1 MRPLL
6 VTTIQRLP
14 QRTIDSTLPTRG
26 TVSPRIALQTPSG
39 PSKTA
44 VAPETSRTVQP
55 SMVSGLVSGN
65 GIGLGLGRVLG
76 RCPKSDAAG
85 SRALC
90 CNTAEVLMA
99 PGACAALFM

>member
-1 MRPLL
+1 M
-6 VTTIQRLP
+6 TTIQRLP

-26 TVSPRIALQTPSG
+26 SVSPRIALQTPSG

-65 GIGLGLGRVLG
+65 GIGLGRVFG

-85 SRALC
+85 SDARALC
-90 CNTAEVLMA
+90 CDTAEVLMA
-99 PGACAALFM
+99 PGACAALFG

>member
-26 TVSPRIALQTPSG
+26 TVSPRAALQIPSG
-39 PSKTA
+39 PSRTA

-55 SMVSGLVSGN
+55 SMVAGLVSGN
-65 GIGLGLGRVLG
+65 GIGLGNMSGARGRI
-76 RCPKSDAAG
+76 RAAG
-85 SRALC
+85 SDGPVLGCA
-90 CNTAEVLMA
+90 AAAVLMA
-99 PGACAALFM
+99 PVG

>member
-44 VAPETSRTVQP
+44 VTPETSRTVQP

-65 GIGLGLGRVLG
+65 GIGPGQGPG

-99 PGACAALFM
+99 LGACAALFM